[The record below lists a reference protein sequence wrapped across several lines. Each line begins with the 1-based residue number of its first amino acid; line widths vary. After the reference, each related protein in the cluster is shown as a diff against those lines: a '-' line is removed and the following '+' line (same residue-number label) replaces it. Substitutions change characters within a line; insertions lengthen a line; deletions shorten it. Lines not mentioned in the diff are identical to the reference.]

1 MPTPTTGSPALGHV
15 TSAYRSEA
23 LGRSIALALVS
34 GGRARI
40 GEMLHVPMP
49 GGSIAVKV
57 SEPIFFDPKGERL
70 DGVRHDA

>member
-1 MPTPTTGSPALGHV
+1 
-15 TSAYRSEA
+15 
-23 LGRSIALALVS
+23 
-34 GGRARI
+34 
-40 GEMLHVPMP
+40 MLHVPMP